1 MKSFGD
7 RALCHQATIDET
19 RRANALSA
27 TLRRLC
33 TPKAL
38 SGKLEVS
45 TEIYKQWSAGGSQRK
60 ALLDILAKY
69 GGDKAG
75 YHNF

>member
-1 MKSFGD
+1 MKSFGGK
-7 RALCHQATIDET
+7 ALCHQATTDEIK
-19 RRANALSA
+19 RMNAMSA

-45 TEIYKQWSAGGSQRK
+45 AEIYKQWSAGGSQRK
-60 ALLDILAKY
+60 VLLDILCKTN
-69 GGDKAG
+69 GDKAG
-75 YHNF
+75 QQIF

>member
-7 RALCHQATIDET
+7 KAPCHQAAIDET
-19 RRANALSA
+19 KRANALSA

-38 SGKLEVS
+38 SGRLEVS
-45 TEIYKQWSAGGSQRK
+45 TEIHKQWAAGGSQRK
-60 ALLDILAKY
+60 ALLEILAKTN
-69 GGDKAG
+69 GDKAG
-75 YHNF
+75 HQKF